1 MSQDVS
7 IRVSGNQRYD
17 EVFEAVEKAAK
28 ATDLTVDVRP
38 VSIYQP
44 EDDRQAKTI
53 SFRLIFTS
61 YDRTL
66 SDKDISPI
74 IKQLEQTVL

>member
-1 MSQDVS
+1 MF
-7 IRVSGNQRYD
+7 
-17 EVFEAVEKAAK
+17 EVVGKTAE

-44 EDDRQAKTI
+44 EDDLRAKTI
-53 SFRLIFTS
+53 SFRLTFTS
-61 YDRTL
+61 HDRTL

-74 IKQLEQTVL
+74 IKRLEQTVL